1 MSSEVRQRNN
11 QGNTGQ
17 TNNEPNKPDNSAFKQ
32 QRLPAWQ
39 PVLTAKSVLPIFVVV
54 GLVFI
59 PIGGLIIAASKSV
72 LEYETGYTDC
82 QARTY
87 WFANLIN
94 NGQRPPMNV
103 LQANRA
109 LLGEGETCVSVYEK
123 WAKCVDNSDDCD
135 ENFNQPD
142 PPTCICS
149 TSINVEKA
157 MDSKTF
163 AYYRLTDYYQNHRRY
178 VKSRDDVQLLA
189 ATKEQLANPAS
200 DCSPYDTNGSAP
212 IAPCGAIANSLFN
225 DTFFMYD
232 CDNDDCEVDDATLFA
247 RVITP
252 AGTDD
257 VPIPMTGEDI
267 AWQTDKKQKFDPDG
281 HTADAD
287 FFTYNE
293 QVTLKP
299 HNWRTNV
306 WTLGTDDD
314 ALYYRKE
321 SGSSGLGFKN
331 EDFIVWMRTAAFPT
345 FRKLYRKV
353 QRRTNTNTYVSQGQK
368 SLLIYYNYPVKSFR
382 GEKYFVIAT
391 TSWIG
396 GKNFFLGYTY
406 VVTGSLCLLVMAVLF
421 LISRR
426 NQH

>member
-1 MSSEVRQRNN
+1 MSEVRQRN
-11 QGNTGQ
+11 QS
-17 TNNEPNKPDNSAFKQ
+17 NNAEPNKPDNSAFKQ

-72 LEYETGYTDC
+72 LEYEQGYTDC
-82 QARTY
+82 EAKTF
-87 WFANLIN
+87 WFAESNAADN
-94 NGQRPPMNV
+94 RPSLQTLQDNAAQLTEGMTCANV
-103 LQANRA
+103 YDN
-109 LLGEGETCVSVYEK
+109 
-123 WAKCVDNSDDCD
+123 WAKCVDSNDDC
-135 ENFNQPD
+135 EEIFNNPN

-149 TSINVEKA
+149 ITLEVEKE
-157 MDSKTF
+157 MSKSTF

-189 ATKEQLANPAS
+189 ANKDQLADPAS
-200 DCSPYDTNGSAP
+200 DCSPYDRNGTSGEP

-225 DTFFMYD
+225 DTFFLYD
-232 CDNDDCEVDDATLFA
+232 CDNNDCSIDDDTIFN
-247 RVITP
+247 RVINPSLTNEND
-252 AGTDD
+252 ANLR
-257 VPIPMTGEDI
+257 IPMTGQDI

-281 HTADAD
+281 RTEDES
-287 FFTYNE
+287 FF
-293 QVTLKP
+293 VTNDGQDILKP

-306 WTLGTDDD
+306 WTLGTENDS
-314 ALYYRKE
+314 LYYRFE
-321 SGSSGLGFKN
+321 SGSDGIGFKN

-353 QRRTNTNTYVSQGQK
+353 QRREDSPYVSEGTK
-368 SLLIYYNYPVKSFR
+368 SLLIFYNYPVKSFR

-406 VVTGSLCLLVMAVLF
+406 VITGSLCLIVMAVLF

-426 NQH
+426 NHN